1 MSAAPVQPFSLKGE
15 ARRARIAEEQS
26 ARRVTLIKLC
36 FAAVLGV
43 CFWFSVPY
51 SLPLQIDP
59 DPVIAAAKEAT
70 AYQGSFSRQIAM
82 PVIALVSLYLLWRLP
97 RKGRFEAKSKLAL
110 AMMAYT
116 GWAVLSAAW
125 STDPAISRKRLV
137 VFVINALF
145 VYTLARTTSVI
156 ECAWLGF
163 SCTGTVALIAL
174 CSDFVQHTFAP
185 GDPDYRFMGV
195 MTANYQAINLV
206 VCLLCGVTLAQHR
219 PRLLGWLAPL
229 CGLFAALLF
238 LTRARIGT
246 IICLAMLAFVS
257 LRMIKLHL
265 QPQARALTV
274 VAMLM
279 LFLPGA
285 VFALGR
291 SGSGA
296 LTSLFMMGR
305 QDTENTASLSNRA
318 PLWGELGTSVEDR
331 PLLGFGFEAFW
342 SPERVSKISNDQ
354 GWVVP
359 HAHNTYLDQTL
370 SLGLVGA
377 FLYAAMLLGACATA
391 WRRFYKSR
399 NELALFPALL
409 LTWLALLS
417 LTESIPVAPCLPTL
431 IAYACIVRLCV
442 TDEPKRNTLAES
454 VSRQP
459 SPLPAQRR
467 RRPSPIAVLSG
478 QARHA

>member
-1 MSAAPVQPFSLKGE
+1 MSATSVQLSPLKGE
-15 ARRARIAEEQS
+15 TRRARIAEEQS
-26 ARRVTLIKLC
+26 AKKLTWIKLC
-36 FAAVLGV
+36 FAAILGV

-59 DPVIAAAKEAT
+59 DPIKAAAKEAT

-82 PVIALVSLYLLWRLP
+82 PVVALVSLYLLWRLP
-97 RKGRFEAKSKLAL
+97 RKGHFEATSKLAL
-110 AMMAYT
+110 ATMAYV
-116 GWAVLSAAW
+116 GWAILSATW

-137 VFVINALF
+137 VFLINALF
-145 VYTLARTTSVI
+145 AYTLARTSSVL

-206 VCLLCGVTLAQHR
+206 VCLLCGLTLAQHR
-219 PRLLGWLAPL
+219 PRLLGWLAPC

-246 IICLAMLAFVS
+246 IICLALLAFVT
-257 LRMIKLHL
+257 LRMMKLHL
-265 QPQARALTV
+265 QPQARALALI
-274 VAMLM
+274 AMLM
-279 LFLPGA
+279 LFLPCA

-291 SGSGA
+291 SGSDA
-296 LTSLFMMGR
+296 LTSIFMMGR

-318 PLWGELGTSVEDR
+318 PLWAELGASVEDR

-377 FLYAAMLLGACATA
+377 FLYAAMLLGACGTA
-391 WRRFYKSR
+391 WKRFYKSR

-431 IAYACIVRLCV
+431 IAYACIVRLCIS
-442 TDEPKRNTLAES
+442 DEPKGKALADA
-454 VSRQP
+454 VLKQP
-459 SPLPAQRR
+459 SPFSALRR
-467 RRPSPIAVLSG
+467 VGHSPIPVLPG